1 MRQYFATLFV
11 LLSPLIAQGQKT
23 LAGNTVIVSEMVNG
37 NLYVS
42 AGTVT
47 INAPVR
53 GDLVVVGGTVIIN
66 DTVTNDIMAAGG
78 NITINGYTGG
88 DVRTG
93 GGEIFIKKNI
103 GGDLLIGGGRIHIEN
118 GATIGGGLIAGSG
131 DIEMNGIVTGDIK
144 TGTGTFKMNGT
155 AIHNLD
161 CRAGNIFINGTI
173 NGNAVFAAQNVSI
186 SSTAAFQRNV
196 RYWSKN
202 KNVAF
207 GNTIKNGEAIY
218 DPSLEIKS
226 GHWAYIGF
234 STLLGLLW
242 YLTSVFIFILLI
254 QYFFGKTVADA
265 ADTALAK
272 ALKSMGYGV
281 LFIILVPVGI
291 VLMMITVVGIPLAIF
306 IAILY
311 AILLLLANVI
321 ASAVITSW
329 INSRGNKKWSFWPL
343 AFANLGVF
351 IVYRLVTITPFFG
364 PVIMLVVTCM
374 TLGALLINK
383 RMPKKEPFA
392 HI

>member
-131 DIEMNGIVTGDIK
+131 DIEMNGIVTGNIK
-144 TGTGTFKMNGT
+144 TGAGTFKMNGT
-155 AIHNLD
+155 AMHNLD
-161 CRAGNIFINGTI
+161 CRAGDIFINGTI
-173 NGNAVFAAQNVSI
+173 NGNAVLAAQNVSI
-186 SSTAAFQRNV
+186 GSTAAFQQNV
-196 RYWSKN
+196 RYWSKS

-218 DPSLEIKS
+218 DPNLEIKS

-242 YLTSVFIFILLI
+242 YLIMAFIFILLI
-254 QYFFGKTVADA
+254 QYLFGKTIASA
-265 ADTALAK
+265 ADTVFSK
-272 ALKSMGYGV
+272 SLKSTGYGL
-281 LFIILVPVGI
+281 LFIVLVPVSI
-291 VLMMITVVGIPLAIF
+291 VLMIITIVGIPLAILTVM
-306 IAILY
+306 LY
-311 AILLLLANVI
+311 VMLLLLANII

-329 INSRGNKKWSFWPL
+329 INNRGNKKWGFWTL

-351 IVYRLVTITPFFG
+351 IVYRLITITPFFG
-364 PVIMLVVTCM
+364 PIIMLVVTCM
-374 TLGALLINK
+374 TFGALLLNMRIPRK
-383 RMPKKEPFA
+383 QPIA
-392 HI
+392 SI